1 MPLAIDYRPKV
12 LSEFEGNEA
21 LKKSL
26 GAILKRPLKEIP
38 RAFLF
43 HGLSG
48 AGKTTL
54 GGIVANTL
62 KCDPNEYYEVNSAHF
77 RGIDSA
83 REIDK
88 VMRYAPMRGNV
99 RIWAY
104 QEVHKWTNDAQ
115 NAMLDIIEKA
125 PAHVLFVLTTTD
137 PQKLITPLRK
147 RCVEYEVLPLSDD
160 EMFDFLCG
168 IVEDE
173 KGDVPDNIIEK
184 IVKAANGSSRNALQ
198 LLETVIDLSP
208 ADMEKAAIRLED
220 EETVTKDLIDALLK
234 QRPWKEVSGI
244 LKKLT
249 GEAETIR
256 YGVLNYC
263 NAIMMSGKDSKQCL
277 LVMDCFSK
285 NTYDTGRA
293 GITMAAYEAVLK

>member
-1 MPLAIDYRPKV
+1 MPLAIDYRPQT
-12 LSEFEGNEA
+12 LQDLEGNAA

-26 GAILKRPLKEIP
+26 GAVLKRPLKEIP
-38 RAFLF
+38 HAFLF
-43 HGLSG
+43 TGLSG
-48 AGKTTL
+48 GGKTTL
-54 GGIVANTL
+54 GGIVANAL
-62 KCDPNEYYEVNSAHF
+62 KCHKNELYEVNSAHF
-77 RGIDSA
+77 RGIDTA
-83 REIDK
+83 RDLE
-88 VMRYAPMRGNV
+88 RAMRGASMYGTV
-99 RIWAY
+99 RVWIFN
-104 QEVHKWTNDAQ
+104 ECHKWTNDAQ

-125 PAHVLFVLTTTD
+125 PAHIFLILTTTD

-147 RCVEYEVLPLSDD
+147 RCVEYEVLPLNND
-160 EMFDFLCG
+160 EMLDFLDY
-168 IVEDE
+168 IVEEE
-173 KGDVPDNIIEK
+173 KADVPQSIKEK
-184 IVKAANGSSRNALQ
+184 IVNAANGSSRNALQ

-208 ADMEKAAIRLED
+208 TDMEKAAIRLED

-234 QRPWKEVSGI
+234 QRPWKEVSAI

-249 GEAETIR
+249 GESETIR

>member
-1 MPLAIDYRPKV
+1 MPLAIDYRPPT
-12 LSEFEGNEA
+12 LELFEGNEA

-38 RAFLF
+38 HAFLF
-43 HGLSG
+43 AGISG
-48 AGKTTL
+48 GGKTTL

-62 KCDPNEYYEVNSAHF
+62 KCDPNELYEVNSAHF
-77 RGIDSA
+77 RGIDTV
-83 REIDK
+83 RDLEK
-88 VMRYAPMRGNV
+88 VMRYAPMRGGV
-99 RIWAY
+99 RIWIFN
-104 QEVHKWTNDAQ
+104 ECHKITNDGQ
-115 NAMLDIIEKA
+115 NALLDIVEKA
-125 PAHVLFVLTTTD
+125 PAHVYMIFTTTD
-137 PQKLITPLRK
+137 PQKLILPLRK
-147 RCVEYEVLPLSDD
+147 RCVEYEVLPLNQD
-160 EMFDFLCG
+160 EMFNFLDFVIG
-168 IVEDE
+168 EE
-173 KGDVPDNIIEK
+173 KANVPDEIIEK
-184 IVKAANGSSRNALQ
+184 IVTAANGSSRNALQ
-198 LLETVIDLSP
+198 LLETVIGLSP
-208 ADMEKAAIRLED
+208 ADMKKAAIRLED

-234 QRPWKEVSGI
+234 QRPWKEVSNI

-293 GITMAAYEAVLK
+293 GITMAAYEAILK